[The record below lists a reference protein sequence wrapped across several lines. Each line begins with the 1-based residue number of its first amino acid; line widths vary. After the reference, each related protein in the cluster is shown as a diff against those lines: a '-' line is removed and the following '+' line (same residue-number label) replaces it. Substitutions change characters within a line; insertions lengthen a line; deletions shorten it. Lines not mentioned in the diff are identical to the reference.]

1 MSLKLTLCVPTKNRD
16 KDIVF
21 LLDSLLKQTYKKFKI
36 IIVDASNNSLTK
48 KVINNYKKKL
58 DILYTTDYN
67 GLTSQVNKGLRLT
80 KSEYFMRTDD
90 DAVFSKNVINEI
102 IKQLENKKELGGV
115 SVQTITPDHSSRDIF
130 LFLSKFEK
138 GNIFWKMIGY
148 IYKSLIMD
156 NQIYKISKSL
166 PSGAFSLGGNF
177 KKYI

>member
-1 MSLKLTLCVPTKNRD
+1 MQLYYLKNTKNLLSILCKEENHHMIMVIPSLNIFKILQKKKIYLVEDMSLKLTLCVPTKNRD

-36 IIVDASNNSLTK
+36 IIDDASNNSLTK

-90 DAVFSKNVINEI
+90 DAVFLKMLSMRLLNNLK
-102 IKQLENKKELGGV
+102 IKRNWAVLV
-115 SVQTITPDHSSRDIF
+115 
-130 LFLSKFEK
+130 
-138 GNIFWKMIGY
+138 
-148 IYKSLIMD
+148 YK
-156 NQIYKISKSL
+156 Q
-166 PSGAFSLGGNF
+166 
-177 KKYI
+177 